1 MLPQDFIDYYE
12 VMQISPNA
20 ELETVQRVYRMLAAR
35 YHPDN
40 PHSGDTA
47 KFVLLNEA
55 YHVLS
60 DSVAR
65 QAYDRQYQNRA
76 AQPMEV
82 FQLREFTDGADGER
96 NRRMGI
102 LCLLYNRRRINPEAA
117 GVSILELERN
127 MDFPRE
133 HLLFSVWYLKE
144 KMYIRQD
151 ERTSDLLI
159 TGSGVDFVEERL
171 PNDRVMHKL
180 LLAAESG
187 AAWTGTDREAAGG
200 LAAFGGNQ

>member
-1 MLPQDFIDYYE
+1 MQNQEFIDYYE
-12 VMQISPNA
+12 LMQISPNA
-20 ELETVQRVYRMLAAR
+20 EPETVQRVYRMLAAR

-47 KFVLLNEA
+47 RFVLLNEA
-55 YHVLS
+55 YQILS
-60 DSVAR
+60 EAAAR
-65 QAYDRQYQNRA
+65 QTYDRQYQNRA

-82 FQLREFTDGADGER
+82 FQLREFSDGVDGER

-102 LCLLYNRRRINPEAA
+102 LCLLYSRRRINPEAA

-159 TGSGVDFVEERL
+159 TGPGVDFVEERL
-171 PNDRVMHKL
+171 PNDRVMHRL
-180 LLAAESG
+180 LQAAEGSG
-187 AAWTGTDREAAGG
+187 VWTATDSPAGDM
-200 LAAFGGNQ
+200 AAFGGNQ

>member
-1 MLPQDFIDYYE
+1 MLPPDFADYYE

-20 ELETVQRVYRMLAAR
+20 ELETVQRVYRMLATR

-55 YHVLS
+55 YQILS
-60 DSVAR
+60 DNEAR
-65 QAYDRQYQNRA
+65 KAYDGQYRNRA
-76 AQPMEV
+76 AQPLEI
-82 FQLREFTDGADGER
+82 FQLREFSDDVTGER

-102 LCLLYNRRRINPEAA
+102 LCLLYNRRRINPDAA
-117 GVSILELERN
+117 GVSILELERS

-144 KMYIRQD
+144 KEYIRQD

-159 TGSGVDFVEERL
+159 TGPGVDFVEERL

-180 LLAAESG
+180 LKAADG
-187 AAWTGTDREAAGG
+187 GAWTPNDTAAAGDM
-200 LAAFGGNQ
+200 AAFGGNQ